1 MFGLSETAADG
12 TVGAFYVKTTPYRD
26 RWRREKILTEIMVA
40 IDVPRTR
47 RENITVVERAVERPA
62 TDEDKARYPR
72 AWANIQST
80 IKEAEDGS

>member
-12 TVGAFYVKTTPYRD
+12 TVGAFYVKTAPHRA
-26 RWRREKILTEIMVA
+26 EPVLMVA
-40 IDVPRTR
+40 IDVPRTK
-47 RENITVVERAVERPA
+47 RETLTVMERFVERVA

-72 AWANIQST
+72 AWANLQRT

>member
-26 RWRREKILTEIMVA
+26 RWRREKIKTEVMVA
-40 IDVPRTR
+40 IDVPRTK
-47 RENITVVERAVERPA
+47 RETLTVMERFVERVA

-72 AWANIQST
+72 AWANIQAT
-80 IKEAEDGS
+80 IKEAGDAD